1 MHGVQH
7 LLHLLL
13 EKKKKE
19 TNTRRETTTI
29 RTILDWIGFGAETRH
44 SFVTR
49 ARSLHTTA
57 SSQRERDTIRSSSS
71 KQKEIIYHRPQS
83 SSSSSFFFFCIYK
96 NKKNTARDRDGVAQ
110 EGEEAKVLYLEREK
124 KDIYSTEKR
133 ARKRES
139 YTVALAL
146 SLLLLLDCSQ

>member
-1 MHGVQH
+1 
-7 LLHLLL
+7 
-13 EKKKKE
+13 
-19 TNTRRETTTI
+19 
-29 RTILDWIGFGAETRH
+29 
-44 SFVTR
+44 VTR

-83 SSSSSFFFFCIYK
+83 SSSSSFFLFFCIYK

-110 EGEEAKVLYLEREK
+110 EGEEAKVLYLKREK
-124 KDIYSTEKR
+124 KDIYSTKR

-139 YTVALAL
+139 YNVALAL